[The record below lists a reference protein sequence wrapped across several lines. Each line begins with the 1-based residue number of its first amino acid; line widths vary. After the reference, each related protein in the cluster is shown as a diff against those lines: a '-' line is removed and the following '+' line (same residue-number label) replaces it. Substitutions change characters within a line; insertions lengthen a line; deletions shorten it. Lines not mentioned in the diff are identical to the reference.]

1 MYWEQSLLLMILR
14 IFALKKVLF
23 LTCNYFYYIDVYEY
37 GYFQNIVPTNPFI
50 TLLVVYLFVLRA
62 GQFDS
67 SIRAFYTSLIQDAI
81 PDSER
86 ETQLHCLDY
95 LSLYL
100 NT

>member
-1 MYWEQSLLLMILR
+1 MSDSRNMVSTTTGGNGEEKTTSML
-14 IFALKKVLF
+14 VLS
-23 LTCNYFYYIDVYEY
+23 I
-37 GYFQNIVPTNPFI
+37 
-50 TLLVVYLFVLRA
+50 FVLRA